1 MGTDMSE
8 PPAPDV
14 HDVNWPS
21 SKVFWAVD
29 VPEEL
34 SVGDGF
40 LVGDGMGQRRWV
52 RVAEQEGHV
61 GVAVEWAVLNLLDEL
76 WEAVRHEADDAM
88 GR

>member
-1 MGTDMSE
+1 M
-8 PPAPDV
+8 
-14 HDVNWPS
+14 NWPS

-34 SVGDGF
+34 SVGDEF

-52 RVAEQEGHV
+52 RVVEQEGRV
-61 GVAVEWAVLNLLDEL
+61 GVVVEWAVPNLLDEL
-76 WEAVRHEADDAM
+76 WEAASHEADDAM